1 MPTPQALFALFLFL
15 ACTSFAQA
23 QEEALPSRPVIINGS
38 QHPELIPDSL
48 AYRIAFGH
56 LIIYIGDPETEK
68 RNFSK
73 VGLSGDD
80 TETLYRVMKV
90 YKENFEA
97 ITKTYNDALADAKKN
112 NRQPDASDLETF
124 RSHRS
129 ELVRS
134 TRKDLD
140 GTLSSEGVAH
150 FHDYVQSQK
159 ITMNVTLDD

>member
-48 AYRIAFGH
+48 AYRIVFGH

-97 ITKTYNDALADAKKN
+97 ITKTYNDALADAKKIT
-112 NRQPDASDLETF
+112 ASPMLPILRLFGRTAPNWFAPRAKISMEHSPPKASPIFTITS
-124 RSHRS
+124 SH
-129 ELVRS
+129 
-134 TRKDLD
+134 K
-140 GTLSSEGVAH
+140 
-150 FHDYVQSQK
+150 K
-159 ITMNVTLDD
+159 